1 MSPKIE
7 EFNMNVKKILNE
19 VTDLHDGP
27 EDKFVV
33 ISRLVKLARTNG
45 YPVGPDCVDYIA
57 EVIMIVQEEWED

>member
-19 VTDLHDGP
+19 VTGLNDGP

-33 ISRLVKLARTNG
+33 ISRLVKLARTNE
-45 YPVGPDCVDYIA
+45 YPAGSDCVDYIA
-57 EVIMIVQEEWED
+57 EVIMVVQEEWED